1 MDEIIKNYFAE
12 LERIIREI
20 DREKINEIIEL
31 IFTAWKNER
40 IVYIMGCGG
49 SASTATHFAA
59 DLAKSTIV
67 PGKKGLKTMSLVD
80 NIPLV
85 SAWTNDNGWGSVFK
99 GQLQNWLVP
108 GDVLIG
114 FSVHGGSGAGDA
126 GPWSQNLVQ
135 AMAFAKENGAKI
147 IGFSGFEGGKMK
159 EMSDICITVPIN
171 SEPLGTPL
179 VESLHPV
186 LHHLI
191 CISLRKKIS
200 EMGMVKKIGELRIKI
215 FADGADKQAML
226 EFNRNPLIKGFT
238 TNPSLMKEAG
248 VVDYQAFAK
257 EILQEIKD
265 KPVSLE
271 VFSDDFSEMS
281 RQAKIIHGLGKNI
294 YVKIPISN
302 TKGESSFDLIK
313 ELSGQGIKINVTAIL
328 DLDQVKHIAPAF
340 SGATPGIISVFAGRI
355 ADTGRDPV
363 PIMKATKE
371 FLNAFKNL
379 ELLWAS
385 PRQVFDIFQA
395 EQAQCDIITVLPGFL
410 MKLDRIGKDLK
421 NYSLETV
428 KMFYNDAQSQEY
440 KL

>member
-1 MDEIIKNYFAE
+1 MDEIIKNYFSE
-12 LERIIREI
+12 LERIAKEI
-20 DREKINEIIEL
+20 EKNKINEIVEL
-31 IFTAWKNER
+31 LFTAWKNER
-40 IVYIMGCGG
+40 IVYLMGCGG
-49 SASTATHFAA
+49 SASTATHFAC

-67 PGKKGLKTMSLVD
+67 TGKKGLKTISLVD

-99 GQLQNWLVP
+99 SQLQNWLSP

-114 FSVHGGSGAGDA
+114 FSVHGGSGSGEA

-135 AMAFAKENGAKI
+135 AMAFARENGAKI

-159 EMSDICITVPIN
+159 EMSDVCITVPIN

-179 VESLHPV
+179 VESLHPA

-191 CISLRKKIS
+191 CLALRKRIS
-200 EMGMVKKIGELRIKI
+200 EINMVKKIEELKVKI

-257 EILQEIKD
+257 EILATIKE

-271 VFSDDFSEMS
+271 VFSDDFAEMA
-281 RQAKIIHGLGKNI
+281 RQAKIINGLGENI

-302 TKGESSFDLIK
+302 TKGESSFNLIK

-340 SGATPGIISVFAGRI
+340 SPAAPGIISVFAGRI

-363 PIMKATKE
+363 PIMKAAKE

-395 EQAQCDIITVLPGFL
+395 EEANCDIITVLPGFL
-410 MKLDRIGKDLK
+410 GKLDRIGKGLK
-421 NYSLETV
+421 DYSLETV
-428 KMFYNDAQSQEY
+428 KMFYDDARNQEY